1 MSTERSKARCVEG
14 AARCVEVSPSP
25 RRVAEAEAGG
35 EAGGEGGGEAGG
47 EGDTGGNGQ
56 EPPPPPPLRA
66 AAWGSQALHR
76 LEVEAAVGAALLIE
90 RARLR
95 ELLQAT
101 PLQAEALGADPPQ
114 DPSQGASQGASQD
127 PPQGWRADAP
137 QAAAAES
144 PPAPAPPPAAPPPPR
159 QHTPADEPPVPTG
172 AARAISAEMQTEMQ
186 TEMQAEMQAEMQT
199 EMQTEMQAGARARAR
214 AGAELRRERGVSAA
228 LQARL
233 DDLGVRFQRD
243 LLLERRA
250 CSLLVR
256 ERTAALQA
264 G

>member
-1 MSTERSKARCVEG
+1 M
-14 AARCVEVSPSP
+14 EVSPSP
-25 RRVAEAEAGG
+25 RRVAEAEAGS
-35 EAGGEGGGEAGG
+35 EAGGETGGEARG
-47 EGDTGGNGQ
+47 EGATGGNEKEQ
-56 EPPPPPPLRA
+56 PQPQQQKQQQQQPLTPPPPPPLPLPA
-66 AAWGSQALHR
+66 AAWGGQALHR
-76 LEVEAAVGAALLIE
+76 LEVESAVGAALLLE

-114 DPSQGASQGASQD
+114 DPPQDPSQGASRGASQD
-127 PPQGWRADAP
+127 PAQGCRADEP

-159 QHTPADEPPVPTG
+159 QHTPADEPPAPTG
-172 AARAISAEMQTEMQ
+172 AARAISAEMQ
-186 TEMQAEMQAEMQT
+186 AEMRAEV
-199 EMQTEMQAGARARAR
+199 R